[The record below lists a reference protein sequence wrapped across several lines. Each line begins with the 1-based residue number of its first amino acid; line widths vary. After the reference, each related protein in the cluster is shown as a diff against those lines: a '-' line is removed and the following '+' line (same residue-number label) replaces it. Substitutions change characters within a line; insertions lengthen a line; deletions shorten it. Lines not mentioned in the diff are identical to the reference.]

1 MQINPFILSGYV
13 SEEYFCN
20 REKETETLIRASLNG
35 ANTTLVSPRRMGKTG
50 LILHTFNRLNKN
62 KSFVTLY
69 VDIFAT
75 RSLSELI
82 KTISEAILREFSE
95 KSPIG
100 KKFWEFIKNL
110 RPLITYDPLSGAP
123 QVQINY
129 QTEGEKQQTLHGI
142 FQFLEKQN
150 KRIILAID
158 EFQQIRAYPETNI
171 EALLRTEIQHLQNI
185 SLIFCGSKRHLMID
199 IFSNHKK
206 PFYAST
212 QFLFLNEINR
222 AEYHEFIKNTFL
234 KNKYNIED
242 EAIEKILDWTKCY
255 TYYTQDVCNKIYA
268 FREKNIT
275 LETVTKAMAEIMEQ
289 QMPVFLQ
296 IRELL
301 TVAQWNYLI
310 AIAKEEKITKINAQN
325 FLMKYR
331 IGTSSNSIR
340 LMKSLI
346 DKELILENINA
357 DDKEYQIYDIFLM
370 NWLRTN
376 Y

>member
-13 SEEYFCN
+13 SEEYFCD
-20 REKETETLIRASLNG
+20 REKETEKLMLAALNG

-50 LILHTFNRLNKN
+50 LILHTFQRLNKD
-62 KSFVTLY
+62 KTCATLY

-75 RSLSELI
+75 RSLAEFI
-82 KTISEAILREFSE
+82 KTISEAILREFPE
-95 KSPIG
+95 KTPIG

-110 RPLITYDPLSGAP
+110 RPLITYDPLNGIP

-129 QTEGEKQQTLHGI
+129 QTESEKQQTLRGI
-142 FQFLEKQN
+142 LQFLEKQN
-150 KRIILAID
+150 RRIIFAID
-158 EFQQIRAYPETNI
+158 EFQQIREYPETNI
-171 EALLRTEIQHLQNI
+171 EAILRTEIQHLQHI
-185 SLIFCGSKRHLMID
+185 SFIFCGSKRHLMID

-212 QFLFLNEINR
+212 QFLFLNEIDR
-222 AEYHEFIKNTFL
+222 TEYHEFIKRIFA
-234 KNKYNIED
+234 KNQYTIED
-242 EAIEKILDWTKCY
+242 EAIEIILDWTKSY
-255 TYYTQDVCNKIYA
+255 TYYTQAVCNKIYG
-268 FREKNIT
+268 FQEKNIT
-275 LETVTKAMAEIMEQ
+275 LETVSKAMTEIMEQ
-289 QMPVFLQ
+289 QTPVFLQ

-301 TVAQWNYLI
+301 TYAQWNYLI
-310 AIAKEEKITKINAQN
+310 AIAKEEEITKITAQN

-331 IGTSSNSIR
+331 IGTSSNSTR

-357 DDKEYQIYDIFLM
+357 NEKQYRIYDIFFM
-370 NWLRTN
+370 NWLRIN

>member
-13 SEEYFCN
+13 SEEYFCD
-20 REKETETLIRASLNG
+20 REKETEELIRATLNG
-35 ANTTLVSPRRMGKTG
+35 VNTTLVSPRRMGKTG

-62 KSFVTLY
+62 KTCATLY

-75 RSLSELI
+75 RSLSDFI
-82 KTISEAILREFSE
+82 KTISEAILREFPE

-150 KRIILAID
+150 KHIVLAID

-185 SLIFCGSKRHLMID
+185 SFIFCGSKRHLMID
-199 IFSNHKK
+199 IFSNNKN

-212 QFLFLNEINR
+212 QFMFLNEIDR
-222 AEYHEFIKNTFL
+222 ADYREFIKKTFS
-234 KNKYNIED
+234 KDKYNIED
-242 EAIEKILDWTKCY
+242 EAVERILDWTKCY
-255 TYYTQDVCNKIYA
+255 TYYTQAICNKIYA

-275 LETVTKAMAEIMEQ
+275 LDTVTKAMTETMEQ
-289 QMPVFLQ
+289 QTPVFLQ

-301 TVAQWNYLI
+301 TSVQWNYLI
-310 AIAKEEKITKINAQN
+310 AIAKEEKITKITAQN

-331 IGTSSNSIR
+331 IGTSSNSTR

-357 DDKEYQIYDIFLM
+357 EDKEYRIYDIFLM
-370 NWLRTN
+370 NWLKTN